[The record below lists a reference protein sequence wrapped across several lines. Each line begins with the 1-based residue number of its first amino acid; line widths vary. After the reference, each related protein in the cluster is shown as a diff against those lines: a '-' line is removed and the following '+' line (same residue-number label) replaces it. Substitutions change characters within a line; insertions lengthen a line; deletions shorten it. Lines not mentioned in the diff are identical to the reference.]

1 MVPVLLI
8 VSLVATGYLMTER
21 ASSELENEIKLSKA
35 AGLPVSP
42 EDMASRKVPP
52 SENAAGHYQVAT
64 NALRSLDPKTRQLF
78 RSYLTSTPDQM
89 DKQMARLMGT
99 GFKGKFDG
107 PAIDRMLKEWEPV
120 LTPFKEGS
128 KKPHLNYDRP
138 WYLGIGVAFPE
149 YSELREISTAYEIAA
164 QRDAAKGR
172 PDEAIARL
180 RAIRNLARQLYEEP
194 TVIGQLV
201 GTTISTRVN
210 SAAVRLQIKFG
221 TVPGLY
227 PALKKFLAEPIALPD
242 VRHGFWGETFFAV
255 FGMEQ
260 IAKEPQIMLG
270 YEPDGST
277 KFEDR
282 LYRVA
287 YLRKKAQAMTVRR
300 YRETYLAIPE
310 GAAASPETA
319 RALEELDEKFMKDQS
334 LPARLASRIVTSFRG
349 YATVA
354 RNLQSSQVLCQA
366 AVDAIAELQMTRK
379 LPTRIDY
386 LEAGTKRPLKI
397 KPTAKGFIIY
407 GFGRDGVDDGGDRAR
422 DRYIE
427 IDGEIVRVSGN

>member
-1 MVPVLLI
+1 MIPIFLI
-8 VSLVATGYLMTER
+8 VGLVATGYLMTGQ

-35 AGLPVSP
+35 AGLPVSAA
-42 EDMASRKVPP
+42 DMSAREVPP
-52 SENAAGHYQVAT
+52 SENAAGHYQVAI
-64 NALRSLDPKTRQLF
+64 NALKSLDPKTRQLF

-89 DKQMARLMGT
+89 DKQMARLMGP

-128 KKPHLNYDRP
+128 KKPRLNYDRP
-138 WYLGIGVAFPE
+138 WYLGIGVSFPE

-172 PDEAIARL
+172 PAEAIARL
-180 RAIRNLARQLYEEP
+180 RAVRNLARQMYEEP

-201 GTTISTRVN
+201 GTSISARVN

-221 TVPGLY
+221 AVPGLY

-255 FGMEQ
+255 YGMDQ

-270 YEPDGST
+270 TEADGST

-287 YLRKKAQAMTVRR
+287 YLRKRAQAMTIRR

-310 GAAASPETA
+310 GAAASAETA
-319 RALEELDEKFMKDQS
+319 RVLEELDEKFMKDQT
-334 LPARLASRIVTSFRG
+334 LPGRLASRIVTSFGG

-366 AVDAIAELQMTRK
+366 AVDAIAELQMTRR
-379 LPTRIDY
+379 LPTKIDY
-386 LEAGTKRPLKI
+386 LEADTKRPLKI
-397 KPTAKGFIIY
+397 MPTAKGFIIY
-407 GFGRDGVDDGGDRAR
+407 GFGRDGVDNGGDRSK
-422 DRYIE
+422 DRLIE
-427 IDGEIVRVSGN
+427 VEGEIVRVSGN